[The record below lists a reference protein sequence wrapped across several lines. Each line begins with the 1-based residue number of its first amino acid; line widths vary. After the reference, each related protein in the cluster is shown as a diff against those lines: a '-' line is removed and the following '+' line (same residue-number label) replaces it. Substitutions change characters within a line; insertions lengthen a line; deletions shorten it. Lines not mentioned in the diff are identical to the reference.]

1 MADELTHDDLT
12 DEEEDLTLEPQ
23 QAGLAFRAE
32 MWAMDTLLGYWPYLL
47 GAIAVVLGCVF
58 FYGQYTNWATT
69 QQRASAKAIAKIESK
84 LPDRVSYL
92 AIRGMTGQDPV
103 AKEDLAASAQQL
115 EAVDA
120 SGPAKAEAM
129 LKAAELYRIAEQPGD
144 QRRALEGA
152 IAAGSGVL
160 AFAAEAAVANL
171 DLEAGDND
179 AAVSRL
185 RRLTTEYD
193 GYLAEQALLDLGLVL
208 EQLGKPD
215 EARAV
220 YDDFELRF
228 KDSPRAEE
236 AKNRKAAL
244 GAG

>member
-1 MADELTHDDLT
+1 MAELTDDDLT
-12 DEEEDLTLEPQ
+12 DEEDLTLEPQ

-47 GAIAVVLGCVF
+47 GGIAVVLGCIF
-58 FYGQYTNWATT
+58 FYGQYANWVTT
-69 QQRASAKAIAKIESK
+69 QQRASAKAIAKIEAK
-84 LPDRVSYL
+84 LPDRVSTL
-92 AIRGMTGQDPV
+92 ALRELSGQDPV
-103 AKEDLAASAQQL
+103 AAEELVASAQKL

-120 SGPAKAEAM
+120 SGPARAEAM
-129 LKAAELYRIAEQPGD
+129 LKAAELYRIAEKPGD
-144 QRRALEGA
+144 QRRALEAA
-152 IAAGSGVL
+152 IESGSGVL
-160 AFAAEAAVANL
+160 AFSAEAAVANL

-179 AAVSRL
+179 AAITRL
-185 RRLTTEYD
+185 KRLSTEYD

-220 YDDFELRF
+220 YEDFLSRF
-228 KDSPRAEE
+228 EDSPRAEE
-236 AKNRKAAL
+236 AENRKAGL

>member
-1 MADELTHDDLT
+1 LADERTDDLT
-12 DEEEDLTLEPQ
+12 DEEDLTLEPQ
-23 QAGLAFRAE
+23 QAGLAFKAE

-58 FYGQYTNWATT
+58 FYGQYTNYVTT
-69 QQRASAKAIAKIESK
+69 QQRASAKAIAKIEAK
-84 LPDRVSYL
+84 LPDRVSSL

-103 AKEDLAASAQQL
+103 SPEDLVASAQKL
-115 EAVDA
+115 EAVEA
-120 SGPAKAEAM
+120 SGPARAEAM
-129 LKAAELYRIAEQPGD
+129 LKAAELYRIAEKPGD
-144 QRRALEGA
+144 QRRVLEAAIGA
-152 IAAGSGVL
+152 ADGVL
-160 AFAAEAAVANL
+160 AFTAESAVANL

-179 AAVSRL
+179 AAVTRL

-208 EQLGKPD
+208 EQLGKPE

-220 YDDFELRF
+220 YDDFLTRF
-228 KDSPRAEE
+228 AESPRAEE
-236 AKNRKAAL
+236 AENRKAGL